1 MRYSIREVF
10 GYAEAEGSPT
20 GELLESVGLQSPTS
34 GSAPAE
40 GTRSE
45 VDRVSRV
52 IERAIETGALDGLV
66 EARQRRSAVRPGRDD
81 LALQRWRE
89 MAGLSSGE
97 ETSE

>member
-10 GYAEAEGSPT
+10 GYAEAECSPT
-20 GELLESVGLQSPTS
+20 CELLESVGLQPLTS
-34 GSAPAE
+34 GSAPE
-40 GTRSE
+40 GSTRSE

-66 EARQRRSAVRPGRDD
+66 EARQRHSAVRPGRDD
-81 LALQRWRE
+81 LTLQRWRE
-89 MAGLSSGE
+89 MAGLSAGE